1 MHAARSTHNR
11 RMTNEPTLP
20 PPTWRLAADTIVAFS
35 RVPAAERARLP
46 EGAHGLPGLGLV
58 FAISYSNSP
67 VGPYLETV
75 VCIPARYLG
84 RAGYCVTTI
93 VVDSEPALWAG
104 LDFWGYPKVLGTMEW
119 QADGRDREL
128 RWKERDLVVRARSSR
143 LSVPGAAIIPTIQAL
158 PDGGGAFTG
167 LRIAGKQTPARI
179 EIETPADGPLARL
192 AGRHWGSTATGLR
205 MTVPAP
211 ALRGPVST
219 RMPGVLTGEVKL
231 PSYRPNEISSRS
243 A

>member
-1 MHAARSTHNR
+1 MSLPRWSSPWYGDRRKIDRMHAARSTHNR

-20 PPTWRLAADTIVAFS
+20 PPTWRLEADTIVAFS

-128 RWKERDLVVRARSSR
+128 RWKERDLVVRAGYGVYFNPEIATEYYDLVRNGIINETNFTLGTEKPILTLQNGFPQTASTGFPSS
-143 LSVPGAAIIPTIQAL
+143 
-158 PDGGGAFTG
+158 
-167 LRIAGKQTPARI
+167 
-179 EIETPADGPLARL
+179 
-192 AGRHWGSTATGLR
+192 
-205 MTVPAP
+205 
-211 ALRGPVST
+211 
-219 RMPGVLTGEVKL
+219 
-231 PSYRPNEISSRS
+231 PSMSPSK
-243 A
+243 